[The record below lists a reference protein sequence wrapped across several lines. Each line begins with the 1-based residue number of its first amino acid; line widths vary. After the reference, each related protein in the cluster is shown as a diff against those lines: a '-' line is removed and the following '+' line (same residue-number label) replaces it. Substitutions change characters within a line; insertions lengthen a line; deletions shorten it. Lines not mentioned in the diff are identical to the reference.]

1 MLKDRSKLAVAG
13 VAVAAVLFVA
23 VNLLANTALVGVRV
37 DATQGAAYSLSDQVK
52 PVFTGITEPI
62 TVRVYFSSALGEAS
76 PRHAAYYQR
85 VRDLMQ
91 QYSALAAGRLKI
103 EYFNPEPFSDIEDRA
118 VGFGLQAVPLGQ
130 SGEVGYFGLAATN
143 STDDQ
148 KTIAFFNLERE
159 NFLEYDLTKL
169 IYSLSKPKQPKVGLI
184 TSLPLE
190 GGMTQGQFGMGGQP
204 TPPWAI
210 MEGMKDLFEITNL
223 DATLDEIPKDIS
235 ILMLAQPE
243 NLSESAQYA
252 IDQFVMR
259 GGKALVFV
267 DPNAESANP
276 MGGMQGGGSLEGIN
290 KLLGAWGV
298 SIPAGKIAGDLDAAT
313 RVNASSGG
321 RPIVADYVA
330 WMMLTEANMDSSDP
344 IMGEIGQMM
353 FATPGVIDTVDGAG
367 TTVAPLVKTG
377 LKSMR
382 LDSEKVMGLPDVV
395 ALFRDFK
402 PADKAENIA
411 VRISGTAK
419 SAFPDGAPKAPEA
432 SANQKAAG
440 DHVAQS
446 TQPIQVVV
454 VADAD
459 MLSERF
465 WAQESNFMGQ
475 RVLVPNADNPNFVIN
490 SLENLTGSPALSSLR
505 GRGAQSR
512 PFELVDEIR
521 QQAELSFR
529 AKEQELLTRLD
540 DLQKKIGDIQLKQ
553 QGSGSTEA
561 LLSDEDTKTME
572 NYRGEIISTRGELRE
587 VQRALRQDIETLE
600 GTVKFINIAGVPIVF
615 GIILLVLAVMRR
627 NRRAARALES

>member
-103 EYFNPEPFSDIEDRA
+103 EYFNPEQFSDIEDRA

-432 SANQKAAG
+432 SANEKAAG

-561 LLSDEDTKTME
+561 LLSDEDTKTMA

-615 GIILLVLAVMRR
+615 GIILVVLAVMRR